1 MIMAYIS
8 PNEWVPIGV
17 ESLEDAALE
26 AVKRAKNTL
35 VTAGPGA
42 GKTELLAQKAHFLL
56 TTRTCPPPKRILAI
70 SFKRDAASNLSK
82 RVQKRCPGYA
92 HRFDSRTLDSFAKLL
107 LDRFYQTLPSE
118 WQPNGDYEVLFNEY
132 RSREAEEWLLRH
144 SVPRT
149 DRMMS
154 SPELTLAQLA
164 HGYPIPFDDLDNYP
178 AWKQLALALWTERL
192 TRTPIPA
199 LTFPMIN
206 RLAAYLVR
214 TSQDVSSLLRK
225 TYSHV
230 FLDEFQDTTSS
241 QYELIKEVCNCDSL
255 SVIAVGDLKQRIMI
269 WAGAMPNAF
278 DVFKNDF
285 EADEIGLIHNYRS
298 APELVEMQNNIAIAI
313 DGKKDNCV
321 SKCMTEN
328 GACNIIEFSSQNEEA
343 IWISEYI
350 NNALL
355 SGTHTH
361 RDFCII
367 VRQQTPRMISS
378 LQESLDDKGII
389 LRDEG
394 LIQDLLAEPAI
405 NLIILALSVIAKCRA
420 PKEYVELRDELLSL
434 WGYSDTNVSNT
445 FNDKVRNVVTIP
457 PTISLTNIQEVISY
471 IVENIGIENIKSKHK
486 QYARGMYLN
495 DMITTFAQD
504 IQDKI
509 DSSFELSEALNSFF
523 GKNTI
528 PAMTIHKSKGL
539 EFKTVIFLG
548 LEDAEWWNFRRQQD
562 EEKRSFFVAFSRA
575 IQEVIFTYSDSRMS
589 NRGRIQISTKT
600 ETDALYQA
608 LASAGVPVLNKR
620 GCGYP

>member
-1 MIMAYIS
+1 MAYIS
-8 PNEWVPIGV
+8 PDDWVPVGV
-17 ESLEDAALE
+17 EGLEDAALK
-26 AVKRAKNTL
+26 AVKQAKNTL

-56 TTRTCPPPKRILAI
+56 TTRACPPPKRILAI
-70 SFKRDAASNLSK
+70 SFKRDAASNLGK
-82 RVQKRCPGYA
+82 RVQSRCPEYA
-92 HRFDSRTLDSFAKLL
+92 NRFDSRTLDSFAKLL
-107 LDRFYQTLPSE
+107 LDRFYKTLPIE
-118 WQPNGDYEVLFNEY
+118 WQPIGDYEILFNEY

-154 SPELTLAQLA
+154 APELTLAQLA
-164 HGYPIPFDDLDNYP
+164 HGYSIPFEDLDNYP
-178 AWKQLALALWTERL
+178 VWKQLAAALWSERL
-192 TRTPIPA
+192 TRTPMPV

-214 TSQDVSSLLRK
+214 NSQDVSSLLRK

-241 QYELIKEVCNCDSL
+241 QYELIKEVCNCESL

-285 EADEIGLIHNYRS
+285 GADEIGLIHNYRS
-298 APELVEMQNNIAIAI
+298 AHELVEMQNNIAAAI
-313 DGKKDNCV
+313 DGKKDACI

-328 GACNIIEFSSQNEEA
+328 GACTIIEFSSQEEEA
-343 IWISEYI
+343 AWISEYI
-350 NNALL
+350 NNALT
-355 SGTHTH
+355 SETHKH

-378 LQESLDDKGII
+378 LQESLNTKGII

-405 NLIILALSVIAKCRA
+405 DLIILALNVIAKSRA
-420 PKEYVELRDELLSL
+420 PKEYIELRDELLSL
-434 WGYSDTNVSNT
+434 WGYSYTNISNI
-445 FNDKVRNVVTIP
+445 FNDRVKNVVTIP
-457 PTISLTNIQEVISY
+457 STISPTDVQGVISH
-471 IVENIGIENIKSKHK
+471 ILLNIGVDSIRSKHK
-486 QYARGMYLN
+486 QYVRGTYLE
-495 DMITTFAQD
+495 DIITSFTQD
-504 IQDKI
+504 IQSKVDTG
-509 DSSFELSEALNSFF
+509 SGLSEALDSFL

-589 NRGRIQISTKT
+589 NRGRFQTSTKT

-620 GCGYP
+620 GCILNA